1 MNPPDSWHDL
11 LGALDGA
18 PNQRGPLRGV
28 TVLDVT
34 RVVAGPYTSMLL
46 GDMGATV
53 IKVEN
58 PNDPDYARDF
68 PPFVGEGETRFS
80 GFFAQYNRNKLGI
93 TLDLKSE
100 DGKQLLREL
109 VARADVLVENFR
121 GGTMDRLGLG
131 YEALREVNPAL
142 VYAAIS
148 GFGQYG
154 PSARKPAYDNSGQA
168 TGGLWS
174 INGFPDRPP
183 VRVGTIIGDLSASL
197 YAAFGITAALRE
209 AERTGQGQIVD
220 VSQQDAIVSLTETA
234 VVEYT
239 TNGTV
244 GGPLGNDHPFVRP
257 YGLFPCA
264 DGHVFFGGYTQKLWG
279 ESCRIFGQP
288 ELVDDPE
295 IATMDQRFDQ
305 ETYERRVE
313 PIVLAWFADRT
324 KAELEAMAGD
334 AIPLSAVKDVSEVV
348 ADPQIAARE
357 MVVDVE
363 YPGGNFGLFGQP
375 VKLSAT
381 PADPRAR
388 APRIGQHNDDVY
400 GAAGLGLSP
409 ERIAELREN
418 GVI

>member
-1 MNPPDSWHDL
+1 MIPLDSWHDL

-109 VARADVLVENFR
+109 VKRADVLVENFR

-197 YAAFGITAALRE
+197 YAAFGIAAALRE

-305 ETYERRVE
+305 ATYERRVE
-313 PIVLAWFADRT
+313 PIVLGWFAGRT
-324 KAELEAMAGD
+324 KAELETMAGD

-363 YPGGNFGLFGQP
+363 YPGGNLGLFGQP

-400 GAAGLGLSP
+400 GAAGLGLPP